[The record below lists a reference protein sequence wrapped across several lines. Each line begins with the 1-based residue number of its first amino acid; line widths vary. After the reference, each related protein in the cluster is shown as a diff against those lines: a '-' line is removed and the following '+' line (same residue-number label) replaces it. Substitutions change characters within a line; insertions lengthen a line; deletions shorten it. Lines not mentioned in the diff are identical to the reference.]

1 MLGIYR
7 RTRTHVRFLNRRQ
20 FRGSKLPS
28 LSSVRFVPCC
38 YSVLRR
44 VGMSLELCEFRRGLN
59 DHSVCVRSTQYATH
73 IHTEI
78 DKTGQYVYVSRMLR
92 LQLTPPSHFPVPVR
106 MASLYSCITCYYAV
120 HIHHIIAFGP
130 INLCVAG
137 FSAASSTRV
146 LIWIHNILFG
156 LVVVGIFTPLQGD
169 IIVFVRVILSLSNCF
184 CLCLLYKEIDR
195 FHDICFENETLI
207 RN

>member
-44 VGMSLELCEFRRGLN
+44 VWMSLELCEFRRGLN
-59 DHSVCVRSTQYATH
+59 DHSVCVRSTQYETH
-73 IHTEI
+73 IHTA
-78 DKTGQYVYVSRMLR
+78 TGQYVYGSRMLR
-92 LQLTPPSHFPVPVR
+92 LQLRPPSHFPVPVP
-106 MASLYSCITCYYAV
+106 MASLYSCITCHYAI
-120 HIHHIIAFGP
+120 HTHHIIAFGP

-156 LVVVGIFTPLQGD
+156 FVVVGILTRQQGD
-169 IIVFVRVILSLSNCF
+169 IIVLFKFVQKNLSFRRYLS
-184 CLCLLYKEIDR
+184 DVT
-195 FHDICFENETLI
+195 DI
-207 RN
+207 